1 MSVWKL
7 LGILF
12 AILLGLGVILF
23 TRQTFIYYQA
33 IRSGAANPA
42 LDQRLESTVSRL
54 VANRNVKPED
64 LATLADPKAP
74 SQGSSSAPMTIV
86 EFVDYSCPYSRAAFE
101 SVRELAVERAGQ
113 VRLVI
118 RDFPLEDIHPGAT
131 KAAVGARCAQEQGK
145 FWAYHDKLFLADQRS
160 FVENDLFD
168 IARETGL
175 DMGKFTECVGSGRAA
190 ILVQAD
196 QVAGLRVGVEG
207 TPTFFF
213 NGVRVQGAPD
223 RASLNYIV
231 DSFLAKTVSTTTP

>member
-12 AILLGLGVILF
+12 AVLLGLGVFLF
-23 TRQTFIYYQA
+23 ARQTYTYYQA
-33 IRSGAANPA
+33 IRSGAVNPA

-64 LATLADPKAP
+64 LAVLADPKAP
-74 SQGSSSAPMTIV
+74 AQGSSIAPLTIV
-86 EFVDYSCPYSRAAFE
+86 EFVDYSCPYSRSAFE

-131 KAAVGARCAQEQGK
+131 KASAGARCAQEQGK

-160 FVENDLFD
+160 FVESDLFD
-168 IARETGL
+168 IAREIGL
-175 DMGKFTECVGSGRAA
+175 HMGKFTECVGSGRAA
-190 ILVQAD
+190 ALVQAD

-213 NGVRVQGAPD
+213 NGVKVQGAPD
-223 RASLNYIV
+223 AKSLNYIV
-231 DSFLAKTVSTTTP
+231 DSFLAKTASTTTP